1 MDAHDTP
8 TQDKQITIAV
18 PEDRV
23 PEFYAFYGR
32 FLAAGQSGRRGGR
45 RGRRGHGHGHGRC
58 GHREEPAT
66 EAQPAPETPAS

>member
-1 MDAHDTP
+1 MDTHDSP

-32 FLAAGQSGRRGGR
+32 FLAGRSGGRGR
-45 RGRRGHGHGHGRC
+45 RGRGGHGHGCC
-58 GHREEPAT
+58 GHRSRERSA
-66 EAQPAPETPAS
+66 EAQTVPETTGP